1 MLTYLFIYCC
11 NGKIILLPPNQ
22 FVNKKIFTKAM
33 RHICLFDSSLSSWNF
48 FYPMKTEPNNLMGKI
63 QTAEF
68 LFTL

>member
-1 MLTYLFIYCC
+1 
-11 NGKIILLPPNQ
+11 
-22 FVNKKIFTKAM
+22 M

-68 LFTL
+68 LFTLQFKVTIMTIKAKQMKIKEKCWKI

>member
-11 NGKIILLPPNQ
+11 NGIIIFLPPNQ
-22 FVNKKIFTKAM
+22 FVNKKIFTNAM
-33 RHICLFDSSLSSWNF
+33 RHICLFDSSLSSCNF
-48 FYPMKTEPNNLMGKI
+48 FYTMETEPNSLMGEI